1 MEQGSYSDWKCYR
14 CNPRQLL
21 ATPEE
26 RNETAIRA
34 ALMLGAEFEHFG
46 AFKGTWRI
54 KGLDHLSYSKGDL
67 AFMFIL
73 TYGYG
78 VDEFGRLIQI
88 KDTSQS
94 NG

>member
-1 MEQGSYSDWKCYR
+1 MEQGSYSDWKCY
-14 CNPRQLL
+14 CCKPRRLL
-21 ATPEE
+21 VTNDE
-26 RNETAIRA
+26 RNATAIRA
-34 ALMLGAEFEHFG
+34 ALMLGAEFEHYGEFN
-46 AFKGTWRI
+46 TWRI
-54 KGLDHLSYSKGDL
+54 KGLNHLSYSKGDL